1 MTTERERIKRLIGY
15 AEFPGE
21 NDLLRRDWIVTSYV
35 HVDGNRYVATDMG
48 DRFLV
53 RISNGVY
60 VCGETLE
67 KARDRVIE
75 ALEKKGT

>member
-1 MTTERERIKRLIGY
+1 G
-15 AEFPGE
+15 
-21 NDLLRRDWIVTSYV
+21 
-35 HVDGNRYVATDMG
+35 GNRYVATDMG